1 LLAFSFNDRP
11 QQISFQMKI
20 SSFNRRQMLAL
31 GAMLSSSLPVVVVVR
46 ALVPI
51 TDPHRYSRTI
61 MTRSS
66 SICRLPLAT
75 SLCYSKDEN
84 NEATSNNA
92 FDPDGIFLLRERIQ
106 QIKVEIMEE
115 ELRRPPNPDF
125 SAEEF
130 VAAVMD
136 GLLNPYDP
144 RPDAGFRLLLR
155 ASTKAWRNTILQS
168 IGARDDSDME
178 LVASALGAAIGRPH
192 NQFAILVGC
201 GEDYQLHFGMSEPVD
216 YGDGK
221 CWVECR
227 LRAKQNGELLLITG
241 WQLRQ
246 RDDGA
251 WLIDGIDWQDFR
263 DEFRPG
269 IGREEWYDMVRL
281 SSL

>member
-1 LLAFSFNDRP
+1 
-11 QQISFQMKI
+11 
-20 SSFNRRQMLAL
+20 
-31 GAMLSSSLPVVVVVR
+31 MLSSPYVAVL
-46 ALVPI
+46 AFVPI
-51 TDPHRYSRTI
+51 TITNHPPPPPRTS
-61 MTRSS
+61 TGSS
-66 SICRLPLAT
+66 NHHRLPMAT
-75 SLCYSKDEN
+75 PLWYSKDEN
-84 NEATSNNA
+84 EAGSSN
-92 FDPDGIFLLRERIQ
+92 LLRERIQ
-106 QIKVEIMEE
+106 QIQVEIMEE
-115 ELRRPPNPDF
+115 ELQRPPNPNL

-155 ASTKAWRNTILQS
+155 ASTKAWRQTILQS
-168 IGARDDSDME
+168 IGARVDSDIE
-178 LVASALGAAIGRPH
+178 LAASALGAAIGRPH
-192 NQFAILVGC
+192 NQFAILVGS
-201 GEDYQLHFGMSEPVD
+201 GEDYQLYFGIEPID
-216 YGDGK
+216 YGDGT

-281 SSL
+281 SSF